1 MNYYSHHIGDYLID
15 TAHLSIL
22 EDGVYRRL
30 MDRYYTTEA
39 PLTDDEAALFRVI
52 RARSEEEKEAVR
64 TVLSEFF
71 KLTEAGWTHKRCD
84 QEIAAYQMKQEANRT
99 NGLKGGRPKKE
110 KQEPDSNPEKTQWV
124 SENNPDIT
132 LTKNQE
138 PIHKTPHTPQGGQG
152 EAEKQESQSPEQII
166 VASKSSKERGAISFK
181 TFVEECKASGEKP
194 IPEGDA
200 VFEYANEAGIPNE
213 FLRLQWCEFRSR
225 YSQPGAKRYKDW
237 RSVFRK
243 SVRGNWLRLWYCNE
257 NGYALTT
264 QGQQAKK
271 IHEGKQ

>member
-52 RARSEEEKEAVR
+52 RARSEDEKEAVR
-64 TVLSEFF
+64 SVLSEFF

-84 QEIAAYQMKQEANRT
+84 LEIAAYQVKQEANRT
-99 NGLKGGRPKKE
+99 NGVKGGRPKK
-110 KQEPDSNPEKTQWV
+110 QSAEPKAIPEITQWV

-132 LTKNQE
+132 LTNNQE
-138 PIHKTPHTPQGGQG
+138 PKRKPPHTPQGGQD
-152 EAEKQESQSPEQII
+152 AEQCDPPAEQII
-166 VASKSSKERGAISFK
+166 VAGKPPKTAAAIAFK
-181 TFVEECKASGEKP
+181 TFLETCKATGEKP
-194 IPEGDA
+194 VPEGDP
-200 VFEYANEAGIPNE
+200 VFEYANEAGIPHD
-213 FLRLQWCEFRSR
+213 FLRLQWCEFRVR
-225 YSQPGAKRYKDW
+225 YSQPGSKRYKDW

-257 NGYALTT
+257 TGYALTT

-271 IHEGKQ
+271 IHEGRQ